1 MPSFKF
7 LLEKLAWIFTI
18 YIVGFYVS
26 ALFGGPLP
34 FFKMILSI
42 VFIVGGYWVGFALL
56 APFFERIFKKLN
68 WNWNF
73 GIALFA
79 LIWLWAFA
87 GIYGILYNSE
97 LGQWLTDP
105 R

>member
-42 VFIVGGYWVGFALL
+42 VFILKDFSQSLFFIQDIFILHPTPHPTNKKSMIIGF
-56 APFFERIFKKLN
+56 
-68 WNWNF
+68 
-73 GIALFA
+73 
-79 LIWLWAFA
+79 
-87 GIYGILYNSE
+87 
-97 LGQWLTDP
+97 
-105 R
+105 